1 MAHFFLGVYYYG
13 GYSIMGVQYYG
24 GYSNTTFQKK
34 NGAWNVHL
42 PLPRRSLTTTQ
53 LRNETPIRAVLNAH
67 SDTALCVRP
76 FSLCMATERNK

>member
-1 MAHFFLGVYYYG
+1 MGGTVLW
-13 GYSIMGVQYYG
+13 GYSIMEGTVIRH
-24 GYSNTTFQKK
+24 FKKK